1 MRQGLL
7 AVIIPTYNGADLLRR
22 YLPSI
27 TECVQGWGEAIV
39 VDDASTDGSVD
50 FVRSQFP
57 DVKIIARVQNGGFSA
72 AVNDGIRATDS
83 EFVLVLNNDVEV
95 TPGLLDS
102 ILPLFEDESVF
113 AVSPRIVLPS
123 RGGLDEGPTTGF
135 WHHGIFYTGQ
145 RCSLSSG
152 HSRGVI
158 PILYATGC
166 AAVYRRSMLEGL
178 GGFDET
184 YSPFYWE
191 DADLGYRAWKR
202 GWKTLY
208 QPASEVLHQHGAS
221 VSKFDPTFTS
231 RIKAR
236 NAFFFI
242 WRNIEDKKLLA
253 THRRWIP
260 LVVIRRLVARDKAF
274 IRGFVDAARRR
285 REMLDA
291 RARDSV
297 HRRLSDIEIF
307 EMLGIRCR

>member
-1 MRQGLL
+1 MSRGLL

-27 TECVQGWGEAIV
+27 TECVQSWGQAIV
-39 VDDASTDGSVD
+39 VDDASTDGSAD

-57 DVKIIARVQNGGFSA
+57 GIKIIARAHNGGFSA

-102 ILPLFEDESVF
+102 VLPLFEDESVF
-113 AVSPRIVLPS
+113 AVSPRIVVPS

-135 WHHGIFYTGQ
+135 WHHGMFYTGQ
-145 RCSLSSG
+145 RCSLSPG
-152 HSRGVI
+152 HSPGVI

-166 AAVYRRSMLEGL
+166 AAFYRRSMLEHL
-178 GGFDET
+178 GGFDEV

-208 QPASEVLHQHGAS
+208 QPASQVLHQHGAS
-221 VSKFDPTFTS
+221 VSKFDPAFTN

-242 WRNIEDKKLLA
+242 WRNIEDKRLLA
-253 THRRWIP
+253 THRRWLL

-291 RARDSV
+291 RAQDSV